1 MGWICSQFRIA
12 GYVFAEVKQRKRTR
26 KWYFVTR
33 DERSQDYDEVAQA
46 FKAAEEAVLDLIQ
59 ERAWAIDLKTCVLD
73 YVSEKPR
80 RRS

>member
-33 DERSQDYDEVAQA
+33 DERSQDYDEIALA
-46 FKAAEEAVLDLIQ
+46 FKAAEEAVLDIIQ
-59 ERAWAIDLKTCVLD
+59 DRAWAINLDSAVLE
-73 YVSEKPR
+73 YVSAKPR